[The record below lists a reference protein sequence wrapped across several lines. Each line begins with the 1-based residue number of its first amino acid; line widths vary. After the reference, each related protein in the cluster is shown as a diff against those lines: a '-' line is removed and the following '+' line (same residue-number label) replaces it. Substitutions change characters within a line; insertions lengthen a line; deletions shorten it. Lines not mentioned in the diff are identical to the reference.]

1 MKPPRVN
8 LSQLVTF
15 YLVAKEGGLSQAAE
29 KLCITQPAVTMQIKT
44 LEGHFGVKLITAK
57 RNKVQLTKAGEMLLP
72 YAEEIYQVAIKAE
85 GCLESYSTTVL
96 RIGVSAALTLYI
108 TPVIERFKDLYPAV
122 RVKLR
127 EGRSIALVDE
137 LLDFEHDLCVVAS
150 LGGSNEHLTAYRLP
164 HAEQMVL
171 VAAPE
176 NPLAKKL
183 RVTWEDVARFPL
195 ILHCEGSMARKVIL
209 DEFKHR
215 GIDPSI
221 GAEIDS
227 VECMKQLI
235 REGKGVALMF
245 LPNVQK
251 ELDLQQLKVLP
262 LPDGGARIGVD
273 IVHRR
278 EVHLSRPCENFLSL
292 VKKHFGAAIQSEH
305 LNPDK
310 R

>member
-1 MKPPRVN
+1 
-8 LSQLVTF
+8 
-15 YLVAKEGGLSQAAE
+15 
-29 KLCITQPAVTMQIKT
+29 
-44 LEGHFGVKLITAK
+44 
-57 RNKVQLTKAGEMLLP
+57 
-72 YAEEIYQVAIKAE
+72 
-85 GCLESYSTTVL
+85 
-96 RIGVSAALTLYI
+96 
-108 TPVIERFKDLYPAV
+108 
-122 RVKLR
+122 
-127 EGRSIALVDE
+127 
-137 LLDFEHDLCVVAS
+137 
-150 LGGSNEHLTAYRLP
+150 
-164 HAEQMVL
+164 
-171 VAAPE
+171 
-176 NPLAKKL
+176 
-183 RVTWEDVARFPL
+183 
-195 ILHCEGSMARKVIL
+195 MA
-209 DEFKHR
+209 
-215 GIDPSI
+215 PSI